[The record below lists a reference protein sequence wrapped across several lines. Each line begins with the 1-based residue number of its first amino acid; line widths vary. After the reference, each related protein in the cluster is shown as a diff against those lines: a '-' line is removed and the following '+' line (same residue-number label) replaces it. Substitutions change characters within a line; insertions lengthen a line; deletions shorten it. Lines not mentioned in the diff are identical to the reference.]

1 MHFGRSMSVIASGL
15 IAVGAF
21 APAAHATA
29 PPPAPGTIVSSSAL
43 PSGDLIE
50 GAAEGYLLTYN
61 TTGQDGR
68 PAVSTGQVFVPEGTA
83 PAGGWPVVSWS
94 HGTTGVGDQCAPSVT
109 GSLTTTQLLL
119 DYLRRGYAV
128 VATDYIGLGSPGLH
142 QYLAGRAE
150 GRAAIDIVRAGRY
163 LRPDLSTSWV
173 SVGHSQGGQAAL
185 FAGHMA
191 GEYAPELDLRGTL
204 SYAPESNVENLL
216 AMAGPYVPA
225 LDVLQGASTYLV
237 YILAGL
243 NSARPDLGLAGYLTE
258 FGARAMA
265 SAELGCG
272 DDLTMLRG
280 KSVGE
285 LFARPLL
292 DPAVV
297 TALQDY
303 MAVPTAGW
311 DRPIMIVHGTDDLT
325 VPIPVS
331 VALQLQLAAGGADF
345 RFKVYPGT
353 DHRSVVP
360 ASDRDTTGFLT
371 ALLPPP
377 R

>member
-1 MHFGRSMSVIASGL
+1 M
-15 IAVGAF
+15 
-21 APAAHATA
+21 
-29 PPPAPGTIVSSSAL
+29 
-43 PSGDLIE
+43 
-50 GAAEGYLLTYN
+50 
-61 TTGQDGR
+61 
-68 PAVSTGQVFVPEGTA
+68 
-83 PAGGWPVVSWS
+83 
-94 HGTTGVGDQCAPSVT
+94 T

-128 VATDYIGLGSPGLH
+128 AATDYIGLGTPGLH

-150 GRAAIDIVRAGRY
+150 GQAAIDIVRAGRN
-163 LRPDLSTSWV
+163 LRPDISTSWV

-185 FAGHMA
+185 FAGLH
-191 GEYAPELDLRGTL
+191 
-204 SYAPESNVENLL
+204 
-216 AMAGPYVPA
+216 
-225 LDVLQGASTYLV
+225 
-237 YILAGL
+237 
-243 NSARPDLGLAGYLTE
+243 SARPDLGIPGYLTD

-272 DDLTMLRG
+272 DDLGMLRG
-280 KSVGE
+280 RSVGA

-303 MAVPTAGW
+303 MAVPTTGW

-331 VALQLQLAAGGADF
+331 IALQLQLAAGGADS
-345 RFKVYPGT
+345 RFMVYPGT

-360 ASDRDTTGFLT
+360 AADRDTTGFLT
-371 ALLPPP
+371 TALPPP